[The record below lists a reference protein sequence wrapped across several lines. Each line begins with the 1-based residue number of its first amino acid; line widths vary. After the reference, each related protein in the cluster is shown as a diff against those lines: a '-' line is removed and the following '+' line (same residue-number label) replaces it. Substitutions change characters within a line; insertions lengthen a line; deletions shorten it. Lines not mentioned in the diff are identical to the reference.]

1 MTDNALDPLPR
12 RRSGRVPYPR
22 IAAIVAGVVISV
34 GLVLVVGNIVFNH
47 SATQQVAAGA
57 GFGRGG
63 ASSGPVAPTP
73 PAVAPAQAAQADANL
88 QALQKAAESPALAA
102 RSSQVATVSP
112 PAGPA
117 PGGVG
122 VVRSKNTVGPAAA

>member
-22 IAAIVAGVVISV
+22 IAAIVVGVVIAV
-34 GLVLVVGNIVFNH
+34 GLVFVIGHIVFNH
-47 SATQQVAAGA
+47 PAAEQAPMNA

-63 ASSGPVAPTP
+63 ASAPTP
-73 PAVAPAQAAQADANL
+73 PAVAPAQAAQANANL
-88 QALQKAAESPALAA
+88 RALQKAAESPALMA

-112 PAGPA
+112 PAGPP

-122 VVRSKNTVGPAAA
+122 VVPSRSTVGPGAG